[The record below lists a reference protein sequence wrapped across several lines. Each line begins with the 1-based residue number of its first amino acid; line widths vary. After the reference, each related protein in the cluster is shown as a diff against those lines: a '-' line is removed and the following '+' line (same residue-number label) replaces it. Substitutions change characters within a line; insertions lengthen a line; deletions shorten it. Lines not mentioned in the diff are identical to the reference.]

1 MKPSSAAC
9 FLLLAAAVPS
19 FGAKPPEAP
28 PPTSFGEVMDVN
40 VVNVEV
46 WATDK
51 AGNRITDLRQG
62 DFQLLEDGKPVEIS
76 NFETVNGAASSPTA
90 TRPGDTA
97 AGAEAGPPQDP
108 WNLVVYFDNQNLRP
122 ASRTRALGQ
131 LRQFLTTQLRPGD
144 RVMLVTQDL
153 GMNVRLPFTSDP
165 EAIAKALDATQSL
178 VVHGL
183 ETANDRRQAF
193 QTMIAIQTDALI
205 NPDPLPCPQS
215 IAGPAHSYASGRR
228 QEVLRTI
235 GALTVLVNSLSGVPG
250 RKAVLHVSDGLP
262 MNPGED
268 LFQFLI
274 EICGGNGTNGGFGR
288 SPIAGGGGS
297 PAGGDDEG
305 GSPRPQKPSDG
316 GPLDP
321 YTIFDAR
328 AIGPAAYQ
336 AASQGPL
343 DAQSYSVAK
352 NLQVLAAH
360 ANAQRVTLYTLQ
372 ASGLQ
377 GTEASEAAYGPE
389 DRLFQFPAI
398 GSVLRTNSRESLQLL
413 AADTGGRAIL
423 DANNFLPD
431 LGRMREDLASFYS
444 LGFTPPH
451 NGDGREHKLEVKVK
465 RPGVRLR
472 YRQSYRDKPALEKTV
487 DRTLAALLYG
497 IEDNPLGITVEIG
510 DQTPGPTGTV
520 SVPVRLRI
528 PLFKLAILNQN
539 ETFQGSLRVFV
550 TTRNP
555 EGNMSPVRQVPVP
568 LNIPR
573 KQVLNAM
580 GQFYVYT
587 LTLQLPPGQQQVA
600 VAVRDE
606 IATTA
611 SYLSRT
617 VTVGTT
623 AAAATPLITPRK
635 DNR

>member
-9 FLLLAAAVPS
+9 FLLLAAAVPAL
-19 FGAKPPEAP
+19 GAKAAAPSP
-28 PPTSFGEVMDVN
+28 PPPSFGEVMDVN

-51 AGNRITDLRQG
+51 AGNRINDLRQG

-76 NFETVNGAASSPTA
+76 NFETVGDAASSPA
-90 TRPGDTA
+90 AAARPSDTA
-97 AGAEAGPPQDP
+97 AAEAVPPEDA

-122 ASRTRALGQ
+122 ASRARALGQ

-153 GMNVRLPFTSDP
+153 GMNIRLPFTTDP
-165 EAIAKALDATQSL
+165 EAIAKALDGIQTL

-193 QTMIAIQTDALI
+193 QTMIAIQTDSLV
-205 NPDPLPCPQS
+205 NPEPLPCPQS
-215 IAGPAHSYASGRR
+215 IAGPAHAYASGRR

-250 RKAVLHVSDGLP
+250 RKALLHVSDGLP
-262 MNPGED
+262 MNPGEE
-268 LFQFLI
+268 LFQFLV
-274 EICGGNGTNGGFGR
+274 EICGGGGTNGGFGR
-288 SPIAGGGGS
+288 AGIAGGGLPAVDGS
-297 PAGGDDEG
+297 DEGSSSPSSHKPDEG
-305 GSPRPQKPSDG
+305 GQ
-316 GPLDP
+316 LDP
-321 YTIFDAR
+321 FTVFDAR
-328 AIGPAAYQ
+328 EIGPAAYQ

-377 GTEASEAAYGPE
+377 GTEASEASFGPE

-413 AADTGGRAIL
+413 AADTGGRAIV

-444 LGFTPPH
+444 LGFTPSH
-451 NGDGREHKLEVKVK
+451 NGDGHEHKLEVKVK

-487 DRTLAALLYG
+487 DHTLAALLYG

-510 DQTPGPTGTV
+510 DQSPAPSGTI
-520 SVPVRLRI
+520 SVPVRLKI
-528 PLFKLAILNQN
+528 PLFKLAILNRD

-550 TTRNP
+550 ATRNR
-555 EGNMSPVRQVPVP
+555 EGNMSPVRQVAVP
-568 LNIPR
+568 LQIPR
-573 KQVLNAM
+573 KQVLDAM

-587 LTLQLPPGQQQVA
+587 LTLQLHPGEQQVA

-611 SYLSRT
+611 SYLSRAIF
-617 VTVGTT
+617 VGT
-623 AAAATPLITPRK
+623 AAGTKAVAVTP
-635 DNR
+635 

>member
-9 FLLLAAAVPS
+9 FLLLAAALPAL
-19 FGAKPPEAP
+19 GAKPPAAAP
-28 PPTSFGEVMDVN
+28 PPPSFGEVVEVN

-51 AGNRITDLRQG
+51 AGNRINDLRQG

-76 NFETVNGAASSPTA
+76 NFETVSGTVSSSAAA
-90 TRPGDTA
+90 RPRDA
-97 AGAEAGPPQDP
+97 AGAAPEAGAPEDA

-122 ASRTRALGQ
+122 ASRARALGQ
-131 LRQFLTTQLRPGD
+131 LREFLTTQIRPGD

-153 GMNVRLPFTSDP
+153 GVNVRLPFTSDP
-165 EAIAKALDATQSL
+165 AAIAKALDDTRKL

-183 ETANDRRQAF
+183 ETANDRHQAF
-193 QTMIAIQTDALI
+193 QSIIAIQTDALI
-205 NPDPLPCPQS
+205 DPQPLPCPQS
-215 IAGPAHSYASGRR
+215 IAGPAHAYASGRR

-235 GALTVLVNSLSGVPG
+235 SALTVLVNSLSGVPG

-262 MNPGED
+262 MNPGEE
-268 LFQFLI
+268 LFQFLV
-274 EICGGNGTNGGFGR
+274 EICGGGATGGFGR
-288 SPIAGGGGS
+288 QAIAGSQVSTGAGNEDGGG
-297 PAGGDDEG
+297 
-305 GSPRPQKPSDG
+305 RPQKPSEG
-316 GPLDP
+316 GEVDP
-321 YTIFDAR
+321 FNVFDAR
-328 AIGPAAYQ
+328 EIGPSAYQ

-377 GTEASEAAYGPE
+377 GTDASEASFGPE

-398 GSVLRTNSRESLQLL
+398 GAVLRTNSRESLQLL

-444 LGFTPPH
+444 LGFAPSH
-451 NGDGREHKLEVKVK
+451 NGDGREHKIEVKVK

-472 YRQSYRDKPALEKTV
+472 YRQSYRDKPAVEKTV
-487 DRTLAALLYG
+487 DHTLAALLYG
-497 IEDNPLGITVEIG
+497 IEDNPLGITVEVG
-510 DQTPGPTGTV
+510 DQTPGPSGTV
-520 SVPVRLRI
+520 SVPVRLKI
-528 PLFKLAILNQN
+528 PLFKLAILNRDD
-539 ETFQGSLRVFV
+539 TFQGSLRVFV

-555 EGNMSPVRQVPVP
+555 EGNMSPVRQVAVP

-573 KQVLNAM
+573 KEVLNAM

-587 LTLQLPPGQQQVA
+587 LTLQLPPGEQQVA

-611 SYLSRT
+611 SYLSRA
-617 VTVGTT
+617 VTVGTK
-623 AAAATPLITPRK
+623 AAAA
-635 DNR
+635 NR